1 MRPRRHW
8 HDSGGRLLAA
18 WAVRRILARTL
29 GVIALTAVAGC
40 AASPWPSALFYRVFM
55 DVEGEEVNLALERH
69 VPPGITALLDQHYD
83 AADDD
88 AILDVYHPAKPGG
101 ALPVI
106 VWIHGGGFLSGNK
119 GQVANYLK
127 ILAARGHTTV
137 SVGYSLGPASH
148 YPTPVLQ
155 ANAALAYLMQNANQL
170 RIDPARIFLAG
181 DSAGAQIAA
190 QMANTISVPAY
201 ATALGIVPAI
211 SREQLRG
218 VILHCGIYDLALPGL
233 RGPYGHFMDTA
244 TWAYSGRRDGLKAEH
259 TSQFSVAR
267 FVTAAF
273 PPAFISAGNGDPLL
287 PHSRALAEA
296 LGRRGVQVDA
306 LFFAE
311 DRKPALPHEYQF
323 NLDTDAGRE
332 ALERKVKFVA
342 RWDQE

>member
-1 MRPRRHW
+1 M
-8 HDSGGRLLAA
+8 
-18 WAVRRILARTL
+18 RRILPRMFGL
-29 GVIALTAVAGC
+29 IALIAMAGC
-40 AASPWPSALFYRVFM
+40 AAIEVSPWPSALLYRAFM
-55 DVEGEEVNLALERH
+55 DAEGEGVNLALERY
-69 VPPGITALLDQHYD
+69 VPLGITARIDQRYD
-83 AADDD
+83 ADDED
-88 AILDVYHPAKPGG
+88 AVLDIYYPSQSDR
-101 ALPVI
+101 ALPAI

-119 GQVANYLK
+119 GHVANYLK

-137 SVGYSLGPASH
+137 SVGYSLGPESN

-155 ANAALAYLMQNANQL
+155 ANAALAYLVQNAEQL

-190 QMANTISVPAY
+190 QVANMISVPAY
-201 ATALGIVPAI
+201 ATALGVVPAI

-218 VILHCGIYDLALPGL
+218 VILHCGIYDLALPGP
-233 RGPYGHFMDTA
+233 RGPYGHFMSTA

-267 FVTAAF
+267 FVTAEF

-296 LGRRGVQVDA
+296 LGRLHVEVDA
-306 LFFAE
+306 LFFDD
-311 DRKPALPHEYQF
+311 DRKPPLPHEYQF
-323 NLDTDAGRE
+323 NLDAAAARE

-342 RWDQE
+342 RFEAAGLR

>member
-1 MRPRRHW
+1 M
-8 HDSGGRLLAA
+8 
-18 WAVRRILARTL
+18 RRILARTL
-29 GVIALTAVAGC
+29 GVIALIALAGC
-40 AASPWPSALFYRVFM
+40 AAIEVSPWPSALFYRAFM
-55 DVEGEEVNLALERH
+55 DVESEGVNLALARH
-69 VPPGITALLDQHYD
+69 VPPGITALVDQHYD
-83 AADDD
+83 ADDED
-88 AILDVYHPAKPGG
+88 AVLDVYYPSPSGE
-101 ALPVI
+101 ALPAI

-127 ILAARGHTTV
+127 ILAARGHITV
-137 SVGYSLGPASH
+137 SVGYSLGPASN

-155 ANAALAYLMQNANQL
+155 ANAALAYLVQNAEQL
-170 RIDPARIFLAG
+170 RIDPERIFLAG

-190 QMANTISVPAY
+190 QLANTISVPAH

-233 RGPYGHFMDTA
+233 RGAYGHFMSTA
-244 TWAYSGRRDGLKAEH
+244 TWAYSGRRDGLKDER

-267 FVTAAF
+267 FVTADF

-296 LGRRGVQVDA
+296 LARRGVEVDA
-306 LFFAE
+306 LFFAQ
-311 DRKPALPHEYQF
+311 DRRPALPHEYQF

-342 RWDQE
+342 RQDRQGPIAKR